1 MPGRMREVIS
11 KTLLRRAAFVGG
23 GWQGEGEGNRLA
35 EEVRW
40 GWPLQ
45 AEAGR
50 PENSVCRETADQ
62 S

>member
-1 MPGRMREVIS
+1 MREIIS

-23 GWQGEGEGNRLA
+23 VVREKEKGRDLA